1 MKDQWMNDCFVVY
14 IEKDVTRRINN
25 KEIILQFQYIKHHR
39 SNCKTVCIS
48 VFFFFVMSIYSSSL
62 LFLNIV

>member
-25 KEIILQFQYIKHHR
+25 KEIILQFQYMKHHR
-39 SNCKTVCIS
+39 KQ
-48 VFFFFVMSIYSSSL
+48 L
-62 LFLNIV
+62 